1 MIIGE
6 NLTVLSLLTLN
17 IQAAAKQRARALLAW
32 LDERADDLVILT
44 ETSAGQGTAYLL
56 DQARQAG
63 LTVVKTPDPPGER
76 GVAIL
81 SRVPIVARPDLAAG
95 VTLPARVAAATVPGE
110 PEITVLGVYVPSSD
124 RAPDKIAR
132 KRDFIA
138 SLLAALAALPAA
150 CRSRLV
156 LGGDYNV
163 IRRDHQPSYRGFL
176 PFEYAML
183 DTLDAHALADA
194 QRLCSPDVQEYSWI
208 GRSGNGYQFDYFHI
222 GAEIAS
228 RLQTC
233 RYLHQPRER
242 GLSDHAAVSLCLHM
256 PAPVGLPVDTSGMSS
271 AGALF

>member
-1 MIIGE
+1 M
-6 NLTVLSLLTLN
+6 LSLLTLN
-17 IQAAAKQRARALLAW
+17 IQAAAKPRAQALLAW

-44 ETSAGQGTAYLL
+44 ETSTGEGTAYLL
-56 DQARQAG
+56 NQARQAG
-63 LTVVKTPDPPGER
+63 LTIVKTPDPPGER

-81 SRVPIVARPDLAAG
+81 SRVPIIARPDLAAG
-95 VTLPARVAAATVPGE
+95 VTLPGRVAAATIPGE
-110 PEITVLGVYVPSSD
+110 PDITVLGVYVPSSD
-124 RAPDKIAR
+124 RAPAKVAR

-138 SLLAALAALPAA
+138 SLLAALKALPATSK
-150 CRSRLV
+150 SRLV

-183 DTLDAHALADA
+183 DTLDAHALVDA
-194 QRLCSPDVQEYSWI
+194 QRLCSPGVQEHSWI

-222 GAEIAS
+222 GAELAG
-228 RLQTC
+228 RLETC
-233 RYLHQPRER
+233 RYLHEPRER

-256 PAPVGLPVDTSGMSS
+256 PVPAGLPIDASGMSG